1 MTTTTPGAP
10 GSGPDTATASGGP
23 LAGLRVLET
32 GSLIAGP
39 FCAQLLGD
47 FGAEVIKLED
57 PGAGDPMRE
66 WGHRHPSGHS
76 LSWPVIARNKKSV
89 TCNLRRREG
98 QEILRGLAEHADV
111 LVENFR
117 PGTMERWGCG
127 YADLSRVNPG
137 LIMTRV
143 TGYGQTGPYAGRA
156 GFGAIGEAMG
166 GIRYLTGEPGR
177 PTSRI
182 GVSLGDSLAG
192 TFAALGTVM
201 AVVNR
206 QRTGVGQV
214 VDSAIYEAVLA
225 LMEASLPE
233 WELAGF
239 QRERSGSTLP
249 GVAPSNVYPSRDG
262 AEVLIAGNRD
272 TVFRRLAEALGRTD
286 WLDDER
292 FATHTARGAH
302 GAELDGQIAAI
313 TATRDSEELL
323 DALHEAGV
331 PAGLAYRSEDML
343 RDPHFAARQ
352 AIVRLTHPALGPFPM
367 QNVVPRLS
375 GTPGRVAALGPE
387 LGEHTDEVLSA
398 VLGTAPERLHEL
410 RAQGI
415 V

>member
-1 MTTTTPGAP
+1 MTTTSTTPGSAAA
-10 GSGPDTATASGGP
+10 GTTTDGP
-23 LAGLRVLET
+23 LAGLRVVET

-47 FGAEVIKLED
+47 FGAEIIKIED
-57 PGAGDPMRE
+57 PGAGDPMRQ
-66 WGHRHPSGHS
+66 WGSCRPSGHS
-76 LSWPVIARNKKSV
+76 LSWPIIARNKKSV
-89 TCNLRRREG
+89 TCNLRSPEG
-98 QEILRGLAEHADV
+98 QEILRGLAERADV
-111 LVENFR
+111 VVENFR

-127 YADLSRVNPG
+127 YEDLSRTNPG
-137 LIMTRV
+137 IIMTRV
-143 TGYGQTGPYAGRA
+143 TGYGQTGPYAQRA
-156 GFGAIGEAMG
+156 GFGVIGEAMG
-166 GIRYLTGEPGR
+166 GIRHLTGEPGR
-177 PTSRI
+177 PTGRI

-201 AVVNR
+201 AVVGR

-249 GVAPSNVYPSRDG
+249 GVAPSNVYPTRDG

-272 TVFRRLAEALGRTD
+272 TVFRRLASVLGRED
-286 WLDDER
+286 WLDDDR
-292 FATHTARGAH
+292 FATHGARGEH
-302 GAELDGQIAAI
+302 GAELDALIGAI
-313 TATRDSEELL
+313 TATRDSAALL
-323 DALHEAGV
+323 DALHDAGV

-367 QNVVPRLS
+367 QNVVPQLS
-375 GTPGRVAALGPE
+375 GTPGRVGSLGPE
-387 LGEHTDEVLSA
+387 LGEHTDAVLSS
-398 VLGTAPERLHEL
+398 VLGLDDARIAEL
-410 RAQGI
+410 RARG
-415 V
+415 VV